1 MRKIKVVDLFSGA
14 GGLLEGFMQSG
25 LYIPQA
31 SVEWEKAP
39 VDTLRNRL
47 KTKWGISDANDTVIW
62 FDMQR
67 TDELFS
73 GFDDEKYGKSKGL
86 DHYIGDKTDVIIG
99 GPPCQAYSQAGRTKD
114 EHGMKYDYRN
124 YLFEYYLKAVDRYQP
139 ELFVFENVPG
149 MLSAMPDGT
158 PIVDLIK
165 DDVQKIGYEIVED
178 IRNHALIDMSDY
190 GVPQNRKRVILV
202 GLKKNGNTYEEC
214 QQFLTEFYDKI
225 LPKYQSEKKISVE
238 EAISDLPKAFPLKEP
253 VYIKGI
259 GRQSYTVPD
268 GDPTWGH
275 VVRFQNQRDIEIF
288 GLLTEDIESGK
299 NELQSADK
307 LNEIYNKATG
317 GNSKV
322 HKYHVLRRDQPST
335 TITAHLHKDGLRFI
349 HYDSQQSRTIT
360 VREAARLQSFPDD
373 FEFLSTRGNQYKM
386 IGNAVPPEFA
396 RRLSSAVRDFLIY
409 LDENENRKLDF
420 HKNWEEVSKC
430 QL

>member
-1 MRKIKVVDLFSGA
+1 MKKIKVVDLFSGA
-14 GGLLEGFMQSG
+14 GGLLEGFMQTN
-25 LYIPQA
+25 LYEPKA

-39 VDTLRNRL
+39 IDTLRHRL
-47 KTKWGISDANDTVIW
+47 KKKWNVTDAEKSAIW

-67 TDELFS
+67 IDELFT
-73 GFDDEKYGKSKGL
+73 GFNDEKYGESKGL
-86 DHYIGDKTDVIIG
+86 DYYIGNKVDVIIG

-124 YLFEYYLKAVDRYQP
+124 YLFEYYLKTVERYKP

-165 DDVQKIGYEIVED
+165 ADVERIGYEIVED

-202 GLKKNGNTYEEC
+202 GLKKNNYTYEEC
-214 QQFLTEFYDKI
+214 QSFLYEFYDFI
-225 LPKYQSEKKISVE
+225 LPKYKANKKISVE
-238 EAISDLPKAFPLKEP
+238 EAIGDLPKAYPLTEP
-253 VYIKGI
+253 QQIKGI
-259 GRQSYTVPD
+259 GKQAYTIPE
-268 GDPTWGH
+268 GDPSWGH
-275 VVRFQNQRDIEIF
+275 VARFQNKRDIEIF
-288 GLLTEDIESGK
+288 GLLTEDIASGR
-299 NELQSADK
+299 NELQNANK

-322 HKYHVLRRDQPST
+322 HKYHVLRKDQPST

-349 HYDSQQSRTIT
+349 HYDPEQKRTIT

-386 IGNAVPPEFA
+386 IGNAVPPEFS
-396 RRLSSAVRDFLIY
+396 RRLALAIKEFLEY
-409 LDENENRKLDF
+409 LNNSIHSNK
-420 HKNWEEVSKC
+420 
-430 QL
+430 

>member
-1 MRKIKVVDLFSGA
+1 MKKIKVVDLFSGA

-25 LYIPQA
+25 IYEPQA

-39 VDTLRNRL
+39 VDTLRHRL
-47 KTKWGISDANDTVIW
+47 KTKWGVKDAEESAIW

-67 TDELFS
+67 TEELFT
-73 GFDDEKYGKSKGL
+73 GFEDEKYGISKGL
-86 DHYIGDKTDVIIG
+86 DFYIGNKTDVIIG

-124 YLFEYYLKAVDRYQP
+124 YLFEYYLKTVERYQP

-165 DDVQKIGYEIVED
+165 ADVERIGYEIVED
-178 IRNHALIDMSDY
+178 IRNHALIDISDY

-214 QQFLTEFYDKI
+214 QSFLKHFYDDI
-225 LPKYQSEKKISVE
+225 LPKYRSEKKISVE
-238 EAISDLPKAFPLKEP
+238 EAIGDLPSAFPLDEP
-253 VYIKGI
+253 RYLKGI
-259 GRQSYTVPD
+259 GKQSHSLPKGV
-268 GDPTWGH
+268 DPTWGH
-275 VVRFQNQRDIEIF
+275 VVRFQNERDINIF
-288 GLLTEDIESGK
+288 GLLTDDIDSGK
-299 NELQSADK
+299 NELQNADK
-307 LNEIYNKATG
+307 LNEIYNNATG

-322 HKYHVLRRDQPST
+322 HKYHVLRREQPST

-349 HYDSQQSRTIT
+349 HYDPKQKRTIT

-396 RRLSSAVRDFLIY
+396 RRLSLAVNDFIEY
-409 LDENENRKLDF
+409 LSKDAKRTKQENLGKEG
-420 HKNWEEVSKC
+420 VI
-430 QL
+430 